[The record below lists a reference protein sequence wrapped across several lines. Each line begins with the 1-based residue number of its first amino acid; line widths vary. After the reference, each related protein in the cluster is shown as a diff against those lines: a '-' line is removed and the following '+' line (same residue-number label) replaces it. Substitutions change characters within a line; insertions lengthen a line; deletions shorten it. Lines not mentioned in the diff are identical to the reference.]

1 MVIAADKMNFAN
13 FASGMTK
20 STTLP
25 VNINCEKS
33 VTSADKYSAL
43 AELDELF
50 RVDANLAKMTQST
63 GNLANGANTF
73 SGYNS
78 SQPTY
83 STVNTGMKGMHAH
96 SFFGS
101 QPAASFSSAQ
111 TNVDPFSNLTTLA
124 SVPWN
129 PFFTNQ
135 SSEDNLS
142 KSMQGGSG
150 SSTLFAANMQAAN
163 VNAQHFSGQLGS
175 PASTIMQ
182 QSEKHPSQK
191 DASSWNPFL

>member
-1 MVIAADKMNFAN
+1 
-13 FASGMTK
+13 GMTK

-83 STVNTGMKGMHAH
+83 STVNTGMKGTACMHIL
-96 SFFGS
+96 S
-101 QPAASFSSAQ
+101 
-111 TNVDPFSNLTTLA
+111 
-124 SVPWN
+124 SVP
-129 PFFTNQ
+129 
-135 SSEDNLS
+135 SRL
-142 KSMQGGSG
+142 
-150 SSTLFAANMQAAN
+150 QA
-163 VNAQHFSGQLGS
+163 F
-175 PASTIMQ
+175 
-182 QSEKHPSQK
+182 
-191 DASSWNPFL
+191 